1 MPVLPELRGLK
12 RGLSKVQ
19 DQLETRSAFQASRD
33 DRVRPYLKKKT
44 KIKKVTMS

>member
-12 RGLSKVQ
+12 PELSKVQ

-33 DRVRPYLKKKT
+33 DRVRPYLKKQKNF
-44 KIKKVTMS
+44 KKLL